1 MSNLSFLKSGD
12 LGNIG
17 LKQLIEARQL
27 TTRKWEETGM
37 LDDLKGAMKENVAQ
51 LYENQAGHML
61 YESTVADAS
70 GSFETIAFPV
80 IRRTFAKL
88 LANELVS
95 IQALQMP
102 VGRLYFI
109 NPKISKRNEGAHSEM
124 DGGRTNGAHAFEIDP
139 ATGRKVYNVDGD
151 TTSGFKPS
159 LTPGVQYQKNSMYD
173 MYYATEYNSYGD
185 SLFNATNGKIFA
197 KSTVITDGVTQPNG
211 ATAKMQIKLTGFS
224 LDNRGKLVGP
234 VGAPADTEEFL
245 STLRI
250 VSNVD
255 LILENEPTNVIKAG
269 SDVPFRILPQKYAQ
283 PLVERD
289 GSIRFELDLTLSDS
303 NGNWVPV
310 TVKPNED
317 LTIPTATFTAEY
329 SFYSDMEGDS
339 EIAEVS
345 FDFDFVTVDVG
356 NPKKLRATYTPEAQ
370 QDVQAFQSV
379 DVEAELI
386 SMLSET
392 VSAEI
397 DREILR
403 DLRAGA
409 AWSAKWD
416 SKGYDKK
423 ILNGGVIGITRKDY
437 NQELI
442 TEINKI
448 SARINKSTLRG
459 GANWIVVSPEISA
472 IFNDLE
478 YFHATNAGPEE
489 TQYSLGIEKVGSLHN
504 KMQVYVDVYSPAN
517 TILIGHKGAGIFH
530 AGYIYAPYV
539 PLMLFPKVVNPNDFR
554 NVLGIMTRYAK
565 KMVNNRF
572 FGKIFVEGL
581 DWMDPK
587 EFLHTV

>member
-17 LKQLIEARQL
+17 LKQLIEARQM
-27 TTRKWEETGM
+27 TTRKWDETGM
-37 LDDLKGAMKENVAQ
+37 LDDLKGAMRENIAQ

-102 VGRLYFI
+102 IGRLYFI
-109 NPKISKRNEGAHSEM
+109 NPKISKRNGDGSHNSM
-124 DGGRTNGAHAFEIDP
+124 DGGFSNGADNYTID
-139 ATGRKVYNVDGD
+139 ANGRKVYDVDG
-151 TTSGFKPS
+151 G
-159 LTPGVQYQKNSMYD
+159 LTKTGGVQYQKNSMYD

-211 ATAKMQIKLTGFS
+211 TTAKMSIKLTGFA
-224 LDNRGKLVGP
+224 LDSRGKLVGP
-234 VGAPADTEEFL
+234 IGAPADTEEFL
-245 STLRI
+245 STLKI
-250 VSNVD
+250 VASQD
-255 LILENEPTNVIKAG
+255 LVLASDATVMIKAG
-269 SDVPFRILPQKYAQ
+269 SEVPFRILPQKYAQ
-283 PLVERD
+283 PIVERD
-289 GSIRFELDLTLSDS
+289 GSIRLELDLTLSDA
-303 NGNWVPV
+303 NGNFVPV
-310 TVKPNED
+310 KRSDEMTNV
-317 LTIPTATFTAEY
+317 TFTAQY

-345 FDFDFVTVDVG
+345 FDFDYVTVDVG

-442 TEINKI
+442 TEINKL

-504 KMQVYVDVYSPAN
+504 KMQVYVDVYSPAD

-572 FGKIFVEGL
+572 YAKLFVTGL